1 MCDPET
7 GEVIRTFTSQH
18 EAAQWLVDNG
28 LAKNTNCASS
38 INGVCQ
44 RKPCTTGYGY
54 RKKAYGYDWQYAE
67 KDPETSNWT
76 ITLYENDT
84 PQIEQYPSV
93 RTICPGEGC
102 REHPKKQKRRCG
114 NSSVA
119 AAFLWPDSEKALKS
133 RAFGQ
138 NEKVGNFY
146 QNYLPF
152 FGGEEGIRTLVRFR
166 ANWFRVL

>member
-1 MCDPET
+1 M
-7 GEVIRTFTSQH
+7 R
-18 EAAQWLVDNG
+18 
-28 LAKNTNCASS
+28 
-38 INGVCQ
+38 
-44 RKPCTTGYGY
+44 
-54 RKKAYGYDWQYAE
+54 
-67 KDPETSNWT
+67 T
-76 ITLYENDT
+76 ITLCENDT

-102 REHPKKQKRRCG
+102 REHPKKQKCRCG

-138 NEKVGNFY
+138 NKKVGNFY

-152 FGGEEGIRTLVRFR
+152 VAEKEGFEPSIPLWGIHDFQSCALDQATRLLHVLFGLLSFQIVSLHIIIKICHKVKSHFERNTFFVRICLIPADRR
-166 ANWFRVL
+166 ADFARFGRGSGPAAP

>member
-54 RKKAYGYDWQYAE
+54 RKKPTDMTGSTR
-67 KDPETSNWT
+67 KK
-76 ITLYENDT
+76 IRR

-93 RTICPGEGC
+93 RTICLGEGC

-138 NEKVGNFY
+138 NEKAGNFC

-152 FGGEEGIRTLVRFR
+152 LAERKGFEPLCAFAQTDFESAPL
-166 ANWFRVL
+166 

>member
-1 MCDPET
+1 M
-7 GEVIRTFTSQH
+7 
-18 EAAQWLVDNG
+18 DNG
-28 LAKNTNCASS
+28 LAENTNCVSS

-44 RKPCTTGYGY
+44 RKPCTTGYGC
-54 RKKAYGYDWQYAE
+54 RKKPMDMTGSMRKKSLRHQIE
-67 KDPETSNWT
+67 RF
-76 ITLYENDT
+76 TLCENDT

-102 REHPKKQKRRCG
+102 REHPKKQKCRCG
-114 NSSVA
+114 NGSVA
-119 AAFLWPDSEKALKS
+119 AAFLWPDTEKALKS

-152 FGGEEGIRTLVRFR
+152 MAEKEGFEPSKS
-166 ANWFRVL
+166 F